1 MQDCVKEVRDLESS
15 YEDINALIE
24 LTEEEEDREMIK
36 EIQREIAK
44 FEKEFEDGGINFD
57 IFSKEES
64 SGEYTYIMYFY
75 YGKEKY
81 IVCVAVN
88 FIKDS
93 LLFRV
98 VEIQRI
104 CEATATPDNPGR
116 CQPERAIE
124 Q

>member
-1 MQDCVKEVRDLESS
+1 M
-15 YEDINALIE
+15 
-24 LTEEEEDREMIK
+24 EEPGDVEARFFFGEYLRIGD
-36 EIQREIAK
+36 
-44 FEKEFEDGGINFD
+44 EKVTGD
-57 IFSKEES
+57 IFYRKLLLTFW
-64 SGEYTYIMYFY
+64 YD
-75 YGKEKY
+75 KY

-104 CEATATPDNPGR
+104 CEATATPVCVGR
-116 CQPERAIE
+116 CQPERVIE

>member
-1 MQDCVKEVRDLESS
+1 MEEPGDVDARFFFLE
-15 YEDINALIE
+15 YLCIGD
-24 LTEEEEDREMIK
+24 
-36 EIQREIAK
+36 
-44 FEKEFEDGGINFD
+44 EKAAGD
-57 IFSKEES
+57 IFSRKLLLTFW
-64 SGEYTYIMYFY
+64 YD
-75 YGKEKY
+75 KY

-116 CQPERAIE
+116 RQPERAIE

>member
-1 MQDCVKEVRDLESS
+1 MEEPGDVDARFFFLE
-15 YEDINALIE
+15 YLCIGD
-24 LTEEEEDREMIK
+24 
-36 EIQREIAK
+36 
-44 FEKEFEDGGINFD
+44 EKAAGD
-57 IFSKEES
+57 IFSRKLLLTFW
-64 SGEYTYIMYFY
+64 YD
-75 YGKEKY
+75 KY

-104 CEATATPDNPGR
+104 CEATATPENPGR

>member
-1 MQDCVKEVRDLESS
+1 MEEPGDVDARFFFLE
-15 YEDINALIE
+15 YLRIGD
-24 LTEEEEDREMIK
+24 
-36 EIQREIAK
+36 
-44 FEKEFEDGGINFD
+44 EKAAGD
-57 IFSKEES
+57 IFSRKLLLTFW
-64 SGEYTYIMYFY
+64 YD
-75 YGKEKY
+75 KY

-104 CEATATPDNPGR
+104 YEATATPDNPGR

>member
-1 MQDCVKEVRDLESS
+1 MWMPGSF
-15 YEDINALIE
+15 
-24 LTEEEEDREMIK
+24 
-36 EIQREIAK
+36 
-44 FEKEFEDGGINFD
+44 FEYLRIGDEKVTGD
-57 IFSKEES
+57 IFYRKLLLTFW
-64 SGEYTYIMYFY
+64 YD
-75 YGKEKY
+75 KY

-104 CEATATPDNPGR
+104 CEATATPPLRGR
-116 CQPERAIE
+116 CQPERVIE

>member
-1 MQDCVKEVRDLESS
+1 MIDGRTGRCGCPVLFLE
-15 YEDINALIE
+15 YLCIGD
-24 LTEEEEDREMIK
+24 
-36 EIQREIAK
+36 
-44 FEKEFEDGGINFD
+44 EKAAGD
-57 IFSKEES
+57 IFSRKLFLTFW
-64 SGEYTYIMYFY
+64 YD
-75 YGKEKY
+75 KY

-104 CEATATPDNPGR
+104 CEATATPENPGR

>member
-1 MQDCVKEVRDLESS
+1 MIDGRTGRCGGPVLFLE
-15 YEDINALIE
+15 YLRIGD
-24 LTEEEEDREMIK
+24 
-36 EIQREIAK
+36 
-44 FEKEFEDGGINFD
+44 EKVTGD
-57 IFSKEES
+57 IFYQKLLLTFW
-64 SGEYTYIMYFY
+64 YD
-75 YGKEKY
+75 KY
-81 IVCVAVN
+81 IVCVAAN

-104 CEATATPDNPGR
+104 YEATATPDNPGR

>member
-1 MQDCVKEVRDLESS
+1 MEEPGDVDARFFFLE
-15 YEDINALIE
+15 YLRIGD
-24 LTEEEEDREMIK
+24 
-36 EIQREIAK
+36 
-44 FEKEFEDGGINFD
+44 EKAAGD
-57 IFSKEES
+57 IFSRKLLLTFW
-64 SGEYTYIMYFY
+64 YD
-75 YGKEKY
+75 KY

-104 CEATATPDNPGR
+104 YEATATPENPGR